1 MAKEIFIDTGA
12 WVALAD
18 RNDPFHAAAT
28 AFYPNL
34 VKQWPMW
41 ITTNLVIAETYSLI
55 RRRIGHFMSITFL
68 GNMQNVAQLRW
79 IYSDPVM
86 EAQAVVILRRYKDQD
101 FSYVDAVSFAVMQQ
115 REISEAFAFDHHFTT
130 AGFTRVV

>member
-1 MAKEIFIDTGA
+1 
-12 WVALAD
+12 
-18 RNDPFHAAAT
+18 
-28 AFYPNL
+28 
-34 VKQWPMW
+34 
-41 ITTNLVIAETYSLI
+41 
-55 RRRIGHFMSITFL
+55 
-68 GNMQNVAQLRW
+68 
-79 IYSDPVM
+79 M

>member
-1 MAKEIFIDTGA
+1 
-12 WVALAD
+12 
-18 RNDPFHAAAT
+18 
-28 AFYPNL
+28 
-34 VKQWPMW
+34 MW

-115 REISEAFAFDHHFTT
+115 RDISEAFAFDHHFTT